1 MAEPVVERLDGA
13 AARAA
18 VPELAALLI
27 DVVAHG
33 GEVSFLHPL
42 APDAAER
49 FWSGV
54 ADGVACGQVVLLVT
68 RHDGRIT
75 GTVQVQFAPQ
85 PNQPHRC
92 DLAKMLVHSGAR
104 RGGLAAALLR
114 AAEDAAVAAG
124 RPLIVLDTVPGSVA
138 AHLYEKHG
146 FQVVGTVPRYALK
159 TDGRTYSDTT
169 FYWKWAGPPARA

>member
-1 MAEPVVERLDGA
+1 MAEVETLDGA
-13 AARAA
+13 GARAA
-18 VPELAALLI
+18 VPALAALLI

-42 APDAAER
+42 ARDVAER

-54 ADGVACGQVVLLVT
+54 AEGVARGQVVLLVT
-68 RHDGRIT
+68 REAGRIT

-92 DLAKMLVHSGAR
+92 DLAKMLVHSSAR
-104 RGGLAAALLR
+104 RAGLAAALLDAAER
-114 AAEDAAVAAG
+114 AAVKAG

-146 FQVVGTVPRYALK
+146 FQAVGTVPRYALK
-159 TDGRTYSDTT
+159 TDGATYSDTA
-169 FYWKWAGPPARA
+169 FYWKWATAS